1 MQPFVYQALSQ
12 RIVFGSG
19 TLARVGEELDRL
31 AVKRALVLSTAGH
44 AMAAE
49 RLAAALGQRA
59 AGVFA
64 GAVMHTAV
72 EVTDEAL
79 AAVGTARADA
89 LVVLGGGSTIGLGKA
104 IALRTDLPQIAI
116 PTTYAGSEATP
127 HLGETANGR
136 KTTQRS
142 PKILPEVVLYDV
154 DLTLTLPVGVSVT
167 SGMNAIAHAIEAR
180 YAEHRN
186 PLISLLALD
195 GIRALAGALPAIYAD
210 PGDRGARSDAL
221 YGAWSCG
228 TCLGAVGMALHHKLC
243 HVLGGSFGL
252 PHAATHTVMLPHA
265 TAYNESVARAELRPV
280 AELLGAPTAAEG
292 LYALERRLAAPLTLR
307 ELGMPE
313 SGLDRAADA
322 AMADP
327 YWNPRPLD
335 RERLRQLLAD
345 AYAGRPPRL
354 D

>member
-1 MQPFVYQALSQ
+1 VEPFVYQALSQ
-12 RIVFGSG
+12 RIVFGAG
-19 TLARVGEELDRL
+19 TLARVGDELDL
-31 AVKRALVLSTAGH
+31 LGVTRALVLATPGH
-44 AMAAE
+44 AAAPGA
-49 RLAAALGQRA
+49 LANRLGQRA

-64 GAVMHTAV
+64 GAVMHTPVAV
-72 EVTDEAL
+72 TEEAL
-79 AAVGTARADA
+79 GAVAATRADA
-89 LVVLGGGSTIGLGKA
+89 VVALGGGSTIGLGKA
-104 IALRTDLPQIAI
+104 IALRTDLPQLVI
-116 PTTYAGSEATP
+116 PTTYAGSEATAV
-127 HLGETANGR
+127 LGETAGGR
-136 KTTQRS
+136 KTTRRS

-180 YAEHRN
+180 YAENRN

-195 GIRALAGALPAIYAD
+195 GIGAVVGALPRIRTD
-210 PGDRGARSDAL
+210 PNDRQARSAAL
-221 YGAWSCG
+221 YGAWACG

-252 PHAATHTVMLPHA
+252 PHAATHAVVLPHA
-265 TAYNESVARAELRPV
+265 VAYNESTAPDALRPV
-280 AELLGAPTAAEG
+280 ADLLGAPSAAAG
-292 LYALERRLAAPLTLR
+292 LYALAQRLGAPLSLR

-313 SGLDRAADA
+313 AGLDRAVDEAVA
-322 AMADP
+322 NP

-335 RERLRQLLAD
+335 RDRLRQLLGD

>member
-1 MQPFVYQALSQ
+1 MQPFVYQAQSQ

-19 TLARVGEELDRL
+19 TLADVGAELDRL
-31 AVKRALVLSTAGH
+31 GVKRALVLSTAGH
-44 AMAAE
+44 AAAAE
-49 RLAAALGQRA
+49 ALANTLGQRA

-64 GAVMHTAV
+64 GAVMHTPA
-72 EVTDEAL
+72 EVTDLAL
-79 AAVGTARADA
+79 AAVTTARADA
-89 LVVLGGGSTIGLGKA
+89 VVALGGGSTIGLAKA
-104 IALRTDLPQIAI
+104 IALRTDLPQLVI

-127 HLGETANGR
+127 VLGETADGR

-180 YAEHRN
+180 YAENRN

-195 GIRALAGALPAIYAD
+195 GIRALADALPRIRTD
-210 PGDRGARSDAL
+210 PDDREARSAAL
-221 YGAWSCG
+221 YGAWACG

-265 TAYNESVARAELRPV
+265 VAYNENAVRDVLRPV
-280 AELLGAPTAAEG
+280 ADLLGAPTAAVG
-292 LYALERRLAAPLTLR
+292 LYALAQRLGAPLTLR

-313 SGLDRAADA
+313 AGLDRAADEA
-322 AMADP
+322 IANP
-327 YWNPRPLD
+327 YWNPRALD
-335 RERLRQLLAD
+335 RDRLRQLLGD
-345 AYAGRPPRL
+345 AYAGRPPRP